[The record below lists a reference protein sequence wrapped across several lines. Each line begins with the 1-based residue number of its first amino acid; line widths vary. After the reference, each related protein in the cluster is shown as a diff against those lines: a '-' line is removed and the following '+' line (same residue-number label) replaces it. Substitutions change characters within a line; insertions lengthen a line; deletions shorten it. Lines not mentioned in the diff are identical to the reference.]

1 MDLGTNVGVQRQYD
15 LLPDHFG
22 HHTSV
27 RNAVMFCGVTV
38 AAVAATM
45 SASAAAGYSKHRA
58 PKAQELQRE
67 RAPKVRAEITEG
79 TRLAEGAS
87 AEGASRERRRH
98 ESCRGSERRRCEQR
112 APKAQELQRER
123 APKVRQRA
131 PKARELQRD

>member
-1 MDLGTNVGVQRQYD
+1 VELGTNVGVRRQYD

-27 RNAVMFCGVTV
+27 RNAVMFCDVTV

-67 RAPKVRAEITEG
+67 RAPKVR
-79 TRLAEGAS
+79 
-87 AEGASRERRRH
+87 
-98 ESCRGSERRRCEQR
+98 
-112 APKAQELQRER
+112 
-123 APKVRQRA
+123 QRA